1 MVRRAFAFS
10 RRDMLNSDEELAVLG
25 AILLDSSV
33 FFEIDGYLNEND
45 FYSGQNRLVYRAIVD
60 LTLEGAPIDVLTVVA
75 RLRDNKCLTKAGGP
89 VYVSSLTDSCPDP
102 GNIKFYA
109 DKIIEQ
115 STARELASI
124 GKRILDGAS
133 NPRETLERAM
143 SSIIS
148 LSDRAIVSRE
158 EPIGDL
164 TGGVLNHLINGNEVN
179 LGIKTGFGDLDK
191 YIWGMAPG
199 DLVLVGAR
207 PSVGKS
213 AFALQVATN
222 VARSGN
228 QVLFVSPEMTKDQL
242 SRRLLSVESG
252 VSYKKI
258 LHGNKLSDREKG
270 ALQEA
275 HKRIVTLPLV
285 VDDGP
290 HQTLADL
297 RLKARRMQARAGLS
311 MIVVDYL
318 QLLCEGDDSKEA
330 VTIVS
335 RGLKAMAKDLS
346 IPVFAASQLSRALSY
361 REDQRPT
368 LTDLRSSGQLDQ
380 DADLVLMMYHTT
392 KEKDKVEI
400 FLEKHRN
407 GPLGGHIYNFN
418 KDTTEFTSRGW

>member
-1 MVRRAFAFS
+1 MV
-10 RRDMLNSDEELAVLG
+10 NSDEELAVLG

-33 FFEIDGYLNEND
+33 FFEVNGHLNEND
-45 FYSGQNRLVYRAIVD
+45 FYSTQHRLIFRAIVD
-60 LTLEGAPIDVLTVVA
+60 LALEGAPIDSLTVSA

-89 VYVSSLTDSCPDP
+89 AYVSSLTDACPDP

-124 GKRILDGAS
+124 GKRILDGAPKP
-133 NPRETLERAM
+133 NETLERAIKD
-143 SSIIS
+143 IID
-148 LSDRAIVSRE
+148 LSDRAVVSNE

-164 TGGVLNHLINGNEVN
+164 TEGVLHSIINEKGAD
-179 LGIKTGFGDLDK
+179 LGLKTGFEELDK
-191 YIWGMAPG
+191 YLWGMGSG

-228 QVLFVSPEMTKDQL
+228 QVLFISPEMTKDQL

-258 LHGNKLSDREKG
+258 LHVKGLSDIERS

-285 VDDGP
+285 IDDGS
-290 HQTLADL
+290 HQSLADL
-297 RLKARRMQARAGLS
+297 RLKARRMQARAGLD
-311 MIVVDYL
+311 MIVIDYL
-318 QLLCEGDDSKEA
+318 QLLCSGDDSKEA
-330 VTIVS
+330 VTLVS
-335 RGLKAMAKDLS
+335 RGLKAMAKDLM
-346 IPVFAASQLSRALSY
+346 IPVFAASQLSRALAY
-361 REDQRPT
+361 RDNQRPT
-368 LTDLRSSGQLDQ
+368 LTDLRASGQLDQ
-380 DADLVLMMYHTT
+380 DADIVLMMWHTT

-407 GPLGGHIYNFN
+407 GPLGGHTYNFS
-418 KDTTEFTSRGW
+418 KDTTEFTSRGWS